1 MKLTFLGTGAAICI
15 KTPNSEIKEGQL
27 RCSSVLIDE
36 NILVDVPFQAF
47 DYAVE
52 LGIDVSKVTDV
63 FLTHSHGD
71 HFQKDVLFEFAKKAP
86 HKINFWCHKNAV
98 ENLKLTPEET
108 DKVAIRTVE
117 IMDKWETGGVTVTAL
132 PANHLTWGA
141 EQPLHYIF
149 EKDGK
154 STFYGCDGGWF
165 MARTWEHLRKIKLD
179 AVVLDATV
187 GDDAGNFRIGTHNS
201 IPMLRIINA
210 ALLQNGIMEENGKRI
225 ANHIAPSVYKM
236 TRTEIESALAE
247 LGMIAAYDGFE
258 IEI

>member
-15 KTPNSEIKEGQL
+15 KTPDSEIKEEQR
-27 RCSSVLIDE
+27 RCSSMLIDS
-36 NILVDVPFQAF
+36 NILFDVPFQSF
-47 DYAVE
+47 DRAKV
-52 LGIDVSKVTDV
+52 LGLDTSAVTDV

-71 HFQKDVLFEFAKKAP
+71 HFIKDVLLKFAASAKTKL
-86 HKINFWCHKNAV
+86 NFWCHKGAV
-98 ENLKLTPEET
+98 ENLRISPEEAE
-108 DKVAIRTVE
+108 KIIIHPVE
-117 IMDKWETGGVTVTAL
+117 IMEQWETGGVTVTAL
-132 PANHLTWGA
+132 PANHLTWGD

-165 MARTWEHLRKIKLD
+165 MARTWEYMRNLKLD

-187 GDDAGNFRIGTHNS
+187 GEDAGNFRIGTHNS

-210 ALLQNGIMEENGKRI
+210 ALLQNGIMDENGKRI
-225 ANHIAPSVYKM
+225 ASHIAPPVYKM
-236 TRTEIESALAE
+236 TRAEIEKALGE
-247 LGMIAAYDGFE
+247 LGMITAYDGFE